1 MSRATIR
8 STVPRWRAGSSSAPG
23 SSKRVTPA
31 QVATGASSG
40 SPTGAVASTASATA
54 RERNGPISASA
65 SGSPAASSAA
75 RMSHHIGVRHV
86 LDARQR
92 RADGRRQRLGEDG
105 VDAHY
110 SV

>member
-8 STVPRWRAGSSSAPG
+8 RTVPRWRAGSPSQG
-23 SSKRVTPA
+23 SLLRVTPA
-31 QVATGASSG
+31 HVATGASSG

-54 RERNGPISASA
+54 AERNGPISAIA

-75 RMSHHIGVRHV
+75 RMSTHAGVRHV

-92 RADGRRQRLGEDG
+92 RVDRGGQASRQDG